1 MFVLAPLKRPPIA
14 LFWGSQM
21 VTSIGEELYR
31 VALIWLATAIAGH
44 AAGWVAATQQISV
57 LAISLVG
64 GVLVDRWNS
73 RKAMVAVDVTRAIAL
88 LLVPAMAL
96 MGPIDLW
103 PLFIIAIVTN
113 GLRGV
118 YQPALQAAVPRL
130 SSAVD
135 MLLAVNALLDST
147 RRLAR
152 IIGPGVAGALALL
165 MPVEHF
171 FALIS
176 VLFVLSALAIFSLRR
191 YMPPDRVEPAARG
204 GVSGVVADFLA
215 GMRLVRGNRML
226 AGIFLTM
233 FGTNVM
239 WTLAFTLGLPL
250 LVREEFPVLVGVF
263 GLAVA
268 GYGMGNLT
276 GNFIIGSLPY
286 RPQILC
292 LYPGRI
298 VLGLGFMLM
307 TVAPSVPLLMAAA
320 ALAAF
325 GGTMGDLPFLALM
338 QKETAPDQ
346 IGRVYGLRMT
356 AEAAGGL
363 IGAVAAVPLYG
374 ALPATTVAAGAGAAT
389 IVIGMIGLWLMR
401 HDLAHAGREDVTTKS

>member
-44 AAGWVAATQQISV
+44 AAGWVAATQQISM
-57 LAISLVG
+57 LTFSLIG

-73 RKAMVAVDVTRAIAL
+73 RKAMIAVDFTRAIVL
-88 LLVPAMAL
+88 LLVPIL
-96 MGPIDLW
+96 TLFGPIELW
-103 PLFIIAIVTN
+103 PLFIVAIVTN
-113 GLRGV
+113 GLRGI
-118 YQPALQAAVPRL
+118 YQPALQAMVPRL
-130 SSAVD
+130 SAAVD
-135 MLLAVNALLDST
+135 ILLAVNALLDST

-152 IIGPGVAGALALL
+152 IIGPGIAGSLALL

-171 FALIS
+171 FALIAA
-176 VLFVLSALAIFSLRR
+176 LMALSALAIFGLRR
-191 YMPPDRVEPAARG
+191 HTPPDRIGPSSHHGVG
-204 GVSGVVADFLA
+204 GVIEDFIA
-215 GMRLVRGNRML
+215 GLNLVRRNRML
-226 AGIFLTM
+226 AAIFLTM
-233 FGTNVM
+233 FATNVM

-298 VLGLGFMLM
+298 VLGIGFMLM

-338 QKETAPDQ
+338 QKETSPDQ

-363 IGAVAAVPLYG
+363 IGALAAVPLFG
-374 ALPATTVAAGAGAAT
+374 TFHATDVGAGAGAALVVLG
-389 IVIGMIGLWLMR
+389 IVTSWVMR
-401 HDLAHAGREDVTTKS
+401 RDLAKAGRDPATQR

>member
-31 VALIWLATAIAGH
+31 VALIWLATAIAGN

-57 LAISLVG
+57 LTISLIG

-73 RKAMVAVDVTRAIAL
+73 RKAMITVDFTRAIAL
-88 LLVPAMAL
+88 LLIPAL
-96 MGPIDLW
+96 TLLGPIELW
-103 PLFIIAIVTN
+103 PLFIVAIVTN
-113 GLRGV
+113 GLRGI
-118 YQPALQAAVPRL
+118 YQPALQAMVPRL

-135 MLLAVNALLDST
+135 ILLAVNALLDST

-152 IIGPGVAGALALL
+152 IIGPGIAGTLALL

-171 FALIS
+171 FALIAG
-176 VLFVLSALAIFSLRR
+176 LMALSALAILGLRR
-191 YMPPDRVEPAARG
+191 YMPPNRVEPPSHRG
-204 GVSGVVADFLA
+204 VTGVLEDFVA
-215 GMRLVRGNRML
+215 GISLVRRNRML
-226 AGIFLTM
+226 AAIFLAM
-233 FGTNVM
+233 FATNVM

-298 VLGLGFMLM
+298 VLGIGFMLM

-320 ALAAF
+320 AFAAF

-338 QKETAPDQ
+338 QRETSPDQ

-363 IGAVAAVPLYG
+363 IGALAAVPLFG
-374 ALPATTVAAGAGAAT
+374 AMHATDVAAGAGASL
-389 IVIGMIGLWLMR
+389 VLIGIIALWLMR
-401 HDLAHAGREDVTTKS
+401 HDLAKAGRDIATQG

>member
-31 VALIWLATAIAGH
+31 VALIWLATAIAGN

-57 LAISLVG
+57 LTISLIG

-73 RKAMVAVDVTRAIAL
+73 RKAMIAVDFTRAIAL
-88 LLVPAMAL
+88 LLVPAL
-96 MGPIDLW
+96 TLLGPIELW
-103 PLFIIAIVTN
+103 PLFIVAIVTN
-113 GLRGV
+113 GLRGI
-118 YQPALQAAVPRL
+118 YQPALQAMVPRL

-135 MLLAVNALLDST
+135 ILLAVNALLDST

-152 IIGPGVAGALALL
+152 IIGPGIAGTLALL

-171 FALIS
+171 FALIAA
-176 VLFVLSALAIFSLRR
+176 LMALSALAILGLRR
-191 YMPPDRVEPAARG
+191 YMPTNRVEPPSHR
-204 GVSGVVADFLA
+204 GVSGVLEEFVA
-215 GMRLVRGNRML
+215 GINLVRRNRML
-226 AGIFLTM
+226 SAIFLTM
-233 FGTNVM
+233 FATNVM

-298 VLGLGFMLM
+298 VLGIGFMLM

-338 QKETAPDQ
+338 QKETSPDQ

-363 IGAVAAVPLYG
+363 IGALAAVPLFG
-374 ALPATTVAAGAGAAT
+374 AMHATDVAAGAGASVVL
-389 IVIGMIGLWLMR
+389 IGVIALWLTR
-401 HDLAHAGREDVTTKS
+401 HDLAKAGRDIATHS

>member
-21 VTSIGEELYR
+21 ITSIGEELYR

-44 AAGWVAATQQISV
+44 AAGWVAATQQISM
-57 LAISLVG
+57 LTISLIG

-73 RKAMVAVDVTRAIAL
+73 RKAMIAVDFTRAIAL
-88 LLVPAMAL
+88 MLIPALTLL
-96 MGPIDLW
+96 GPIELW
-103 PLFIIAIVTN
+103 PLFIVAIVTN
-113 GLRGV
+113 GLRGI
-118 YQPALQAAVPRL
+118 YQPALQALVPRL

-135 MLLAVNALLDST
+135 ILLAVNALLDST

-152 IIGPGVAGALALL
+152 IIGPGIAGTLALL

-171 FALIS
+171 FALIAA
-176 VLFVLSALAIFSLRR
+176 LMALSALAILGLRR
-191 YMPPDRVEPAARG
+191 YTPPDRVEPRSHRGVG
-204 GVSGVVADFLA
+204 GVLDDFVAGFN
-215 GMRLVRGNRML
+215 LVRRNRML
-226 AGIFLTM
+226 SAVFLAM
-233 FGTNVM
+233 FATNVM

-298 VLGLGFMLM
+298 VLGIGFMLM

-320 ALAAF
+320 AFAAF

-338 QKETAPDQ
+338 QKETSPDQ

-363 IGAVAAVPLYG
+363 IGALAAVPLFG
-374 ALPATTVAAGAGAAT
+374 AMHATDVAAGAGASLV
-389 IVIGMIGLWLMR
+389 VIGLIALWLMR
-401 HDLAHAGREDVTTKS
+401 HDLAKAGRDIATHG